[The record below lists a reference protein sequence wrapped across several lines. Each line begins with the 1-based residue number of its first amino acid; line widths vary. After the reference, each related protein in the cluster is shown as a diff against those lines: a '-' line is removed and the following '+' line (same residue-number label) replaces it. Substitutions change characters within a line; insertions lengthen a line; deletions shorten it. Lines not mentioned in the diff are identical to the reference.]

1 MLMVLFKD
9 RFLILICFFLF
20 CLPNMA
26 QEESI
31 NQVIERGLN
40 RAESQSL
47 ILAKKLENREGV
59 LPRTYENDRLQ
70 TVFYDH
76 WVSGFF
82 PGILWL
88 LYENSQNIQFREY
101 AELYTARVEPAKKM
115 KNTHDLGFMLYCSFG
130 QGYRLTKNPHYLNVI
145 KEGSENLLT
154 RWNPKLGVIKSW
166 ERKQW
171 QYPVII
177 DNMMN
182 LEMLCFMTRE
192 FSDRT
197 YVKIAE
203 THAQTTLKN
212 HFRTDYSTYHVVSY
226 DTITGIPHTKRT
238 AQGYADYSSWARGQA
253 WGLYGYT
260 MMYRETLNPIYLE

>member
-1 MLMVLFKD
+1 MFYH
-9 RFLILICFFLF
+9 
-20 CLPNMA
+20 
-26 QEESI
+26 
-31 NQVIERGLN
+31 
-40 RAESQSL
+40 
-47 ILAKKLENREGV
+47 
-59 LPRTYENDRLQ
+59 RTYENDRLQ

-82 PGILWL
+82 PVVFYGFFMRIVKI
-88 LYENSQNIQFREY
+88 IQFREY

-115 KNTHDLGFMLYCSFG
+115 RIHMILVLCFIVVLDK
-130 QGYRLTKNPHYLNVI
+130 GYRLTKNPHYLNVI

-260 MMYRETLNPIYLE
+260 MMYRETLNPNLLRAGSSKIGKFSCFTSAFTRR